1 MEAVKKPIISNKEI
15 LFIKQIFPIK
25 SYINNPIFFP
35 IFKLNLIDFNKMI
48 SS

>member
-25 SYINNPIFFP
+25 NYINNQIFFP
-35 IFKLNLIDFNKMI
+35 RFQIKFNRL
-48 SS
+48 